1 MRIFIGLSIVMI
13 GSHVT
18 AFMSLLGKIDS
29 DPTLLGANHFQSM
42 NTDVSIILTFQL
54 SLNIINKHLLK
65 VDSPDYGGFDSDGCE
80 KVGGHMH
87 QIGPL
92 SKQN

>member
-54 SLNIINKHLLK
+54 SLNIFNKHLLK
-65 VDSPDYGGFDSDGCE
+65 LERPDSGGIHSDGCT
-80 KVGGHMH
+80 KVGGHKWTAH
-87 QIGPL
+87 LKPFY
-92 SKQN
+92 